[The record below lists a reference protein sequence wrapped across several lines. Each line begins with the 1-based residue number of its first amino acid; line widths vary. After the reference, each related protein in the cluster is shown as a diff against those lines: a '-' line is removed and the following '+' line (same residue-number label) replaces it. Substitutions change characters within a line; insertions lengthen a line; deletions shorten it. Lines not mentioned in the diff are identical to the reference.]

1 MTKRARYTTDEVLLA
16 VDSDDED
23 DYDVDDP
30 GEPFMDGSDEEF
42 SDLDEDDDLDNNMD
56 VSPPHSPLGLPP
68 EDTLAGASPRSS
80 PASASPPSSPAS
92 TSASVPPMWTQS
104 LQPVNIYPFQS
115 QTGPTV
121 SIPESPLEV
130 FQLLFTTSLMQMI
143 VDESNR

>member
-1 MTKRARYTTDEVLLA
+1 MTKRARYTTEEVLLA

-23 DYDVDDP
+23 DCDVDDP
-30 GEPFMDGSDEEF
+30 DEPFMDGSDEEF
-42 SDLDEDDDLDNNMD
+42 LDLDGEDDNMD
-56 VSPPHSPLGLPP
+56 VSPPPSPLGLPP
-68 EDTLAGASPRSS
+68 EDTSVG
-80 PASASPPSSPAS
+80 ASPPSSPAS
-92 TSASVPPMWTQS
+92 TSTSVPPMWTRS

-121 SIPESPLEV
+121 PIPESPLEV

>member
-1 MTKRARYTTDEVLLA
+1 MTKGARYTTEEVLLA
-16 VDSDDED
+16 VDSDDD

-42 SDLDEDDDLDNNMD
+42 SDLDEDDDLDNMD
-56 VSPPHSPLGLPP
+56 VSPPHSPLGLPS
-68 EDTLAGASPRSS
+68 EDTSAGASPCSS
-80 PASASPPSSPAS
+80 PAGASPPSSPAS

-121 SIPESPLEV
+121 PIPESPLEV

-143 VDESNR
+143 VDESTR

>member
-56 VSPPHSPLGLPP
+56 VSPPHSPLGFPP
-68 EDTLAGASPRSS
+68 EDTLAG
-80 PASASPPSSPAS
+80 ASPPSSPAS

-130 FQLLFTTSLMQMI
+130 FQLLFTRSLMQMI

>member
-1 MTKRARYTTDEVLLA
+1 MTKRARYTTEEVLLA

-68 EDTLAGASPRSS
+68 EDTSAGASPPRHVCVHVK
-80 PASASPPSSPAS
+80 SA
-92 TSASVPPMWTQS
+92 
-104 LQPVNIYPFQS
+104 
-115 QTGPTV
+115 
-121 SIPESPLEV
+121 
-130 FQLLFTTSLMQMI
+130 
-143 VDESNR
+143 

>member
-1 MTKRARYTTDEVLLA
+1 MTKRARYTTEKVLA

-30 GEPFMDGSDEEF
+30 AEPFMDGSDEEF
-42 SDLDEDDDLDNNMD
+42 SDLDGEDDMDNNMD
-56 VSPPHSPLGLPP
+56 VSLPHSPMGLPP
-68 EDTLAGASPRSS
+68 EDTSAG
-80 PASASPPSSPAS
+80 ASPPSSPAS
-92 TSASVPPMWTQS
+92 TSASVPSMWTQS

-121 SIPESPLEV
+121 PIPESPLEV